1 MQGRAR
7 DARCRVRGCEG
18 ARVPVDVSE
27 TCCDRPSDRECQCE
41 CQRKTV
47 GKSTDNNTYRPVP
60 KQKKK
65 KTKKKKATVGCC
77 DVCDAVQCY
86 AIAVGTME
94 DPNG

>member
-1 MQGRAR
+1 MSRKRAAT
-7 DARCRVRGCEG
+7 ARATVNASANVN
-18 ARVPVDVSE
+18 ARRLEKAP
-27 TCCDRPSDRECQCE
+27 
-41 CQRKTV
+41 
-47 GKSTDNNTYRPVP
+47 DNNTYRPVP